1 MSERFPL
8 TLMRYLDRLRGLWHS
23 GVLYS
28 RPICPQSPGGGL
40 AKNGNEPDRPHKTG
54 RPARGF
60 LGPGKLAV
68 ASSISLLAAFVVGGG
83 AALSSS
89 DCQAQSVAPAA
100 APSAAH
106 PAAAGLPAANTA
118 AAALPAA
125 NPAAPKAEYKLSIAV
140 GPAYA
145 WGKGAAD
152 WAQLIKDRSGGRI
165 VIKQFPGASATGGD
179 PLQEFVG
186 LRQGTI
192 DLAVGSAMY
201 WAGYVKSLNVFAL
214 PFLVGDSKGLDALFQ
229 GEVGAAIFR
238 AIEDAGVVPLAWGD
252 NEFHELST
260 SKRVV
265 KKPGDVAGL
274 RVRATGSAVVEES
287 MRALGATPV
296 RLRWTDAQNAL
307 IGGTVDA
314 QETVP
319 QAFIATKAHTLNQ
332 KHLTLWSV
340 AAEPL
345 IFAVSRAAWDAWSAA
360 DRDIVRQA
368 AIDAA
373 KRQIELSRAMTKSS
387 LASLGNEYKDAGVEI
402 VRPSPE
408 ERAAFAAATK
418 AVFEKWAGEI
428 GAELV
433 KQAEASISAARK
445 P

>member
-1 MSERFPL
+1 M
-8 TLMRYLDRLRGLWHS
+8 MRYLDRLRGLWHLD
-23 GVLYS
+23 VLDS

-40 AKNGNEPDRPHKTG
+40 AKNGNEPDRPHQTG

-60 LGPGKLAV
+60 PGSGKLAV
-68 ASSISLLAAFVVGGG
+68 ASSASLVAALVVAGG

-89 DCQAQSVAPAA
+89 DCPAQPVAPAA
-100 APSAAH
+100 APPAAN
-106 PAAAGLPAANTA
+106 PAAAPVTATKTA

-125 NPAAPKAEYKLSIAV
+125 NPAAAALSAANPAAAALPAANPTAPKAEYKLSIAV

-145 WGKGAAD
+145 WGRGAAD

-265 KKPGDVAGL
+265 KKPEDVAGL
-274 RVRATGSAVVEES
+274 RVRVTGSSVIEES

-332 KHLTLWSV
+332 KHLTLWSM

-345 IFAVSRAAWDAWSAA
+345 IFAVSRAAWDAWSPA
-360 DRDIVRQA
+360 DRDMVRQA

-373 KRQIELSRAMTKSS
+373 KRQSELSRAMTKS
-387 LASLGNEYKDAGVEI
+387 
-402 VRPSPE
+402 
-408 ERAAFAAATK
+408 
-418 AVFEKWAGEI
+418 
-428 GAELV
+428 
-433 KQAEASISAARK
+433 
-445 P
+445 